1 MSESSY
7 AMRAMSR
14 IGCYLVGI
22 SLLLAGCAGISPPR
36 EPQDGRVNH
45 LVLCWLK
52 QPGDVA
58 QRQQII
64 EQTLAFRTIPGV
76 QEVRVGEVL
85 SSERGIVDDSFDVG
99 ILMSFASRE
108 DMQAYLEHPLHRAAL
123 RDLLQPLVSR
133 VLVYD
138 FVEP

>member
-1 MSESSY
+1 
-7 AMRAMSR
+7 MSR
-14 IGCYLVGI
+14 IGWFLASI
-22 SLLLAGCAGISPPR
+22 SLLLVEGCSGSPDQQVSQAR
-36 EPQDGRVNH
+36 RVNH

-52 QPGDVA
+52 QPGDA
-58 QRQQII
+58 GQRQRII
-64 EQTLAFRTIPGV
+64 EQTLAFREIPGV

-108 DMQAYLEHPLHRAAL
+108 EMEAYLAHPRHKAAV
-123 RDLLQPLVSR
+123 RELLQPLASR
-133 VLVYD
+133 ILVYD